1 MAEGKGG
8 IKTDNWL
15 TNWMIDRV
23 NSGMTRNS
31 ETGEMEPG
39 FWSGTIGSAV
49 GLDVDSIGTTKK
61 KNVETTAANDL
72 IEASTYTHEDLGFKP
87 GQTLTRSGVRSAVKA
102 LDEKKR
108 KGEIQETRTYEESIR
123 SGDRRHAS
131 ETLAATLKANSE
143 QSAAQLRSQELN
155 NQASRDQQ
163 NAQYAHTSE
172 QNALTRRHETERGD
186 KRDAL
191 SLQMQVM
198 QNDLAEKR
206 MDYDRE
212 TLRMDKRSA
221 AIAQLMSGLGSLGG
235 AFSL

>member
-15 TNWMIDRV
+15 TNWMIDHV

-31 ETGEMEPG
+31 ETGKMEPG

-49 GLDVDSIGTTKK
+49 GLDVDLIGTTKQ

-72 IEASTYTHEDLGFKP
+72 IETSTYTHEDLGFKP
-87 GQTLTRSGVRSAVKA
+87 GQRLTQSGVKSAVKK
-102 LDEKKR
+102 LEEEKR
-108 KGEIQETRTYEESIR
+108 KGEIQETRGYEESIR

-131 ETLAATLKANSE
+131 ETLAATLKAQSE
-143 QSAAQLRSQELN
+143 QSTAQLKAQAAQHTATLQSQN
-155 NQASRDQQ
+155 NHF
-163 NAQYAHTSE
+163 AHTSE
-172 QNALTRRHETERGD
+172 QNALTRRNENERAD
-186 KRDAL
+186 KRDTL
-191 SLQMQVM
+191 SLQMQLM

-212 TLRMDKRSA
+212 TARMDKRSQ